1 MTEKESKLIDMIREH
16 SSPEEALITAIEI
29 ILLYLEQPESFEEPF
44 SAFLRVLA

>member
-29 ILLYLEQPESFEEPF
+29 IFLYLEQFESFEEPF
-44 SAFLRVLA
+44 VVDCRELA